1 MFFNNKVWIFVCSDN
16 IMEEDQTK
24 LDFVIE
30 TLVEKI
36 ENEIVAYREER
47 KKVD

>member
-1 MFFNNKVWIFVCSDN
+1 
-16 IMEEDQTK
+16 MEEDQTK

>member
-1 MFFNNKVWIFVCSDN
+1 MKIDNSDN

>member
-1 MFFNNKVWIFVCSDN
+1 
-16 IMEEDQTK
+16 MEEDQTK

-36 ENEIVAYREER
+36 ENEIISYREER
-47 KKVD
+47 KKVVWFIINECCFILI